1 MQYSTDGRYLHHRLT
16 APANLMDRERVLHV
30 WALQLLK
37 NPLLASQIAFG
48 DYEDVSFVHSR
59 PRLVSSTLDSAE
71 DRFLYLPESDASADI
86 IGLYLN
92 GPRSLSSD
100 RLAMLVV
107 ADKGEGSYEVMLCA
121 THYLGDGMALHT
133 FMNEFYQLLGDTA
146 NTVSAITA
154 SIRDE
159 IARVTGIPPSLED
172 RMPKVGN
179 GSALARAIGAVDNR
193 RNDSKLIGGQAFP
206 GAKIKKQRHTLV
218 PTFAYSEAET
228 KAILGK
234 CKANGATIAHAMFA
248 LCNIAWARRIDA
260 KARVDPR

>member
-1 MQYSTDGRYLHHRLT
+1 
-16 APANLMDRERVLHV
+16 MDKERVLHL

-48 DYEDVSFVHSR
+48 DYEDVCFVHPHSSR
-59 PRLVSSTLDSAE
+59 ISSALDSAE
-71 DRFLYLPESDASADI
+71 DRFIHLPVCDASVDI
-86 IGLYLN
+86 IDLYLN

-107 ADKGEGSYEVMLCA
+107 ADKGQGSYELMLCA

-133 FMNEFYQLLGDTA
+133 FMNEFYQLLGDAA
-146 NTVSAITA
+146 NTVPAITA
-154 SIRDE
+154 LIRDE
-159 IARVTGIPPSLED
+159 ITRMTGIPPSLED

-193 RNDSKLIGGQAFP
+193 RNDAKLIGGQAFP
-206 GAKIKKQRHTLV
+206 GAKVKKQRHTLV

-228 KAILGK
+228 KTILGR

-260 KARVDPR
+260 EARVNPR